1 MKKTFAFS
9 FFLVSFNIAL
19 AQQVS
24 LPEVSRKVDFAGIT
38 VRLDAD
44 AQKLVQKEVS
54 TLLVPENKY
63 VLDKLQRIQWYFPI
77 IERILELEKVPDD
90 FKYLAVVES
99 ALLPDAV
106 STSNAVGFW
115 QMKAATAQELGLRV
129 DSDIDERKNIYSST
143 RAAAAY
149 LKRNNQIYKNWIS
162 TLYSY
167 MLGAGGISKIV
178 PSEWTNASEVEFD
191 GRTDR
196 YLLKTIAARIAFEY
210 RINRMKDN
218 AFAFVEYRKGKG
230 KTLSQIASMVN
241 VDATDLKKNNSWL
254 QTNTIPDDY
263 SVAILVPVTRMDE
276 VQSKI
281 GRQPDVIATTNKGNK
296 NNNKE
301 EIKHR
306 DYPVLERITTQV
318 NNEEDPVFYTI
329 NEMKGILAKP
339 GDDIA
344 SLARGGKLKIKDF
357 LLFNDMSDK
366 DAVEEGQV
374 YYLQRKLRKG
384 PIEKHQ
390 VQAGESIWSIS
401 QMFGIKLKNL
411 LKLNRMRTAH
421 AIQEG
426 QIVYLQKKR
435 PKNEPLEIGRGG
447 VKEQEPQR
455 KVPVVEEYGTE
466 VATNN
471 SKPKRTPSP
480 DETMSSQGE
489 TIVIERPAKKQPQP
503 QTQAPVKKEIPDTDT
518 TSPYQENDDDD
529 IVVIAEDEDKPTY
542 TAPSTPA
549 RPAAT
554 NPNVT
559 IRPSSSTTE
568 PRRTNVPAT
577 TTATS
582 SAPKSGVHTVD
593 VGQTLYSVARQY
605 GVSVR
610 DLAAWNGISTN
621 ERIKVGQELIVR
633 GSAKASAGNSS
644 VASAKAETGG
654 KVATHQVAKGETLF
668 SIAKRYSVAM
678 KQIQEWNNMT
688 DQNVKIGQK
697 LIIRKI

>member
-1 MKKTFAFS
+1 MKKTLAFS
-9 FFLVSFNIAL
+9 FFLVSMYAAI
-19 AQQVS
+19 AQQPS

-38 VRLDAD
+38 VELDAD

-54 TLLVPENKY
+54 ALLIPENKY
-63 VLDKLQRIQWYFPI
+63 VLDKLQRIQWYFPV

-106 STSNAVGFW
+106 SSSNAVGFW
-115 QMKAATAQELGLRV
+115 QMKASTAQEMGLRV
-129 DSDIDERKNIYSST
+129 DSDIDERKNIYAST

-178 PSEWTNASEVEFD
+178 PSEWTNASKVEFD

-210 RINRMKDN
+210 RMNRMKDN
-218 AFAFVEYRKGKG
+218 AFAFVEYRKGRG
-230 KTLSQIASMVN
+230 KTLSQVASMVD
-241 VDATDLKKNNSWL
+241 VDVTDLKKHNSWL
-254 QTNTIPDDY
+254 QTNTIPEDY
-263 SVAILVPVTRMDE
+263 SIAILVPVTRLDE

-281 GRQPDVIATTNKGNK
+281 GRQPDVVASKGSK
-296 NNNKE
+296 SKKE

-306 DYPVLERITTQV
+306 DYPVLERVTMQV

-357 LLFNDMSDK
+357 LLFNDMSDR

-390 VQAGESIWSIS
+390 VQSGETMWSIS

-411 LKLNRMRTAH
+411 LKFNRMRTSQLM
-421 AIQEG
+421 QEG

-435 PKNEPLEIGRGG
+435 PKNDPIEGSGTKGI
-447 VKEQEPQR
+447 KEQEPER
-455 KVPVVEEYGTE
+455 KVPVMENYEEET
-466 VATNN
+466 VAKNN
-471 SKPKRTPSP
+471 KPKKTPSP
-480 DETMSSQGE
+480 EEAMTNPGE
-489 TIVIERPAKKQPQP
+489 TVVIERTTKRPQP
-503 QTQAPVKKEIPDTDT
+503 KSEPVKETASAVT
-518 TSPYQENDDDD
+518 TSTKEEGEEDD
-529 IVVIAEDEDKPTY
+529 IIVIAEDEDNTGYVSSTTIPVKP
-542 TAPSTPA
+542 APA
-549 RPAAT
+549 

-559 IRPSSSTTE
+559 IKNSPTTE
-568 PRRTNVPAT
+568 AKKTTPAT
-577 TTATS
+577 ASTSTAA
-582 SAPKSGVHTVD
+582 APKTAVHTVD
-593 VGQTLYSVARQY
+593 VGQTLYSIARQY
-605 GVSVR
+605 RVSVR
-610 DLAAWNGISTN
+610 DLATWNGFGTD
-621 ERIKVGQELIVR
+621 ERVKVGQEVIVSSK
-633 GSAKASAGNSS
+633 GKLASASASNE
-644 VASAKAETGG
+644 VANTPTKAEKAGG
-654 KVATHQVAKGETLF
+654 VATHQVSKGETLF

-678 KQIQEWNNMT
+678 KQIQEWNNMN
-688 DQNVKIGQK
+688 DKNVKIGQK

>member
-1 MKKTFAFS
+1 MKKTLAFS
-9 FFLVSFNIAL
+9 FFMVSLYAAF
-19 AQQVS
+19 AQKPG

-38 VRLDAD
+38 VELDAD

-54 TLLVPENKY
+54 SLLIPENKY
-63 VLDKLQRIQWYFPI
+63 VLDKLQRIQWYFPV

-99 ALLPDAV
+99 SLLPDAI
-106 STSNAVGFW
+106 SSSNAVGFW
-115 QMKAATAQELGLRV
+115 QMKASTAQEMGLRV

-178 PSEWTNASEVEFD
+178 PSEWTNASRVEFD

-210 RINRMKDN
+210 RVNRMKDN
-218 AFAFVEYRKGKG
+218 AFGFVEYRKGRG
-230 KTLSQIASMVN
+230 KTLAQIASMID

-254 QTNTIPDDY
+254 QTNVIPDDY
-263 SVAILVPVTRMDE
+263 SVAILVPVTRLDE

-281 GRQPDVIATTNKGNK
+281 GRQPDFVTSKVNKAK
-296 NNNKE
+296 KE

-306 DYPVLERITTQV
+306 DYPVLERVTMQV

-329 NEMKGILAKP
+329 NEKKGILAKP
-339 GDDIA
+339 GDDVA

-357 LLFNDMSDK
+357 LLFNDMSDR
-366 DAVEEGQV
+366 DAIEEGQV
-374 YYLQRKLRKG
+374 YYLQRKLKKG

-390 VQAGESIWSIS
+390 IQSGETMWGIS

-411 LKLNRMRTAH
+411 LNLNRMRTSMP
-421 AIQEG
+421 IQEG

-435 PKNEPLEIGRGG
+435 PKTEPIENNNG
-447 VKEQEPQR
+447 VKEQEPDR
-455 KVPVVEEYGTE
+455 KVPVVENYENETL
-466 VATNN
+466 VKDANA
-471 SKPKRTPSP
+471 KKIPSP
-480 DETMSSQGE
+480 EVTMQNQGE
-489 TIVIERPAKKQPQP
+489 TVVIERTTKRQPQAKKE
-503 QTQAPVKKEIPDTDT
+503 PVKETVSATT
-518 TSPYQENDDDD
+518 TSTTDEGDEDD
-529 IVVIAEDEDKPTY
+529 IVVITEDEDKTDF
-542 TAPSTPA
+542 TASTVPVKPA
-549 RPAAT
+549 YS

-559 IRPSSSTTE
+559 IKDSPKTTE
-568 PRRTNVPAT
+568 ARKTVTAAT
-577 TTATS
+577 PTAL
-582 SAPKSGVHTVD
+582 PKTGIHTVD
-593 VGQTLYSVARQY
+593 VGQTLYSIARLY
-605 GVSVR
+605 KVTVR
-610 DLAAWNGISTN
+610 DLAAWNGFTTN
-621 ERIKVGQELIVR
+621 ERVKVGQELIVSNR
-633 GSAKASAGNSS
+633 VKVADSPRANSVDKNNAKSE
-644 VASAKAETGG
+644 KEGG
-654 KVATHQVAKGETLF
+654 VATHQVVKGETLF
-668 SIAKRYSVAM
+668 SIAKRYKVAM
-678 KQIQEWNNMT
+678 KQIQEWNNMS

>member
-1 MKKTFAFS
+1 MKKTLAFS
-9 FFLVSFNIAL
+9 FFLVSIHMAF
-19 AQQVS
+19 AQQPS

-38 VRLDAD
+38 VELDAD

-63 VLDKLQRIQWYFPI
+63 VLDKLQRIQWYFPV

-99 ALLPDAV
+99 SLLPDAV
-106 STSNAVGFW
+106 SSSNAVGFW
-115 QMKAATAQELGLRV
+115 QMKASTAQEMGLRV
-129 DSDIDERKNIYSST
+129 DSDIDERKNIYAST

-178 PSEWTNASEVEFD
+178 PSEWNNASNVEFD

-210 RINRMKDN
+210 RVNRMKEN
-218 AFAFVEYRKGKG
+218 AFAFVEYRKGRG
-230 KTLSQIASMVN
+230 KTLSQIASMVD

-254 QTNTIPDDY
+254 QANTIPDDY
-263 SVAILVPVTRMDE
+263 SVAVLVPVTRLDE

-281 GRQPDVIATTNKGNK
+281 GRQPDVVASKGSK
-296 NNNKE
+296 PKKE

-306 DYPVLERITTQV
+306 EYPVLERVTMQV

-344 SLARGGKLKIKDF
+344 SLAKAGKLKIKDF
-357 LLFNDMSDK
+357 LLFNDMSDR

-390 VQAGESIWSIS
+390 VQSGETMWSLS

-411 LKLNRMRTAH
+411 LKFNRMRTSIP
-421 AIQEG
+421 IQEG

-435 PKNEPLEIGRGG
+435 PKTDPIESNKGI
-447 VKEQEPQR
+447 KEQEPQQ
-455 KVPVVEEYGTE
+455 KVPVMETYEEET
-466 VATNN
+466 VAKNN
-471 SKPKRTPSP
+471 KPKKTPSP
-480 DETMSSQGE
+480 EEVMTNPGE
-489 TIVIERPAKKQPQP
+489 TVVIERTSKRPTP
-503 QTQAPVKKEIPDTDT
+503 TKKEPATETVSTVAT
-518 TSPYQENDDDD
+518 TAKEESEDDD
-529 IVVIAEDEDKPTY
+529 IIVINEDEDKTDY
-542 TAPSTPA
+542 TTSTTPVKPAP
-549 RPAAT
+549 T

-559 IRPSSSTTE
+559 IKNSPTTTE
-568 PRRTNVPAT
+568 VKKTMPAT
-577 TTATS
+577 TATTTTS
-582 SAPKSGVHTVD
+582 AAPKSGMHTVD
-593 VGQTLYSVARQY
+593 VGQTLYSIARQY
-605 GVSVR
+605 KVSVK
-610 DLAAWNGISTN
+610 DLAAWNGFSTD
-621 ERIKVGQELIVR
+621 ERVKVGQELIV
-633 GSAKASAGNSS
+633 SNKAKASS
-644 VASAKAETGG
+644 ASASNEVATTSSKVEKTGAS
-654 KVATHQVAKGETLF
+654 ATHQVAKGETLF
-668 SIAKRYSVAM
+668 SISKRYSVAM
-678 KQIQEWNNMT
+678 KQIQEWNNMN

>member
-1 MKKTFAFS
+1 MKKTLAFS
-9 FFLVSFNIAL
+9 FFLVSMYAAI
-19 AQQVS
+19 AQQPG

-38 VRLDAD
+38 VELDAD

-54 TLLVPENKY
+54 TLLIPENKY
-63 VLDKLQRIQWYFPI
+63 VLDKLQRIQWYFPV

-99 ALLPDAV
+99 SLLPDAV
-106 STSNAVGFW
+106 SSSNAVGFW
-115 QMKAATAQELGLRV
+115 QMKASTAQEMGLRV
-129 DSDIDERKNIYSST
+129 DSDIDERKNIYAST

-178 PSEWTNASEVEFD
+178 PSEWNNASKVEFD

-196 YLLKTIAARIAFEY
+196 YLLKTVAARIAFEY
-210 RINRMKDN
+210 RMNRMKDN
-218 AFAFVEYRKGKG
+218 SFAFVEYRKGKG
-230 KTLSQIASMVN
+230 KTLSQVASMAD
-241 VDATDLKKNNSWL
+241 VDVTDLKKHNSWL

-263 SVAILVPVTRMDE
+263 SVAILVPVTRLDE

-281 GRQPDVIATTNKGNK
+281 GRQPDVVASKGSK
-296 NNNKE
+296 TKQE

-306 DYPVLERITTQV
+306 DYPVLERVTMQV

-357 LLFNDMSDK
+357 LLFNDMNDR

-390 VQAGESIWSIS
+390 VQSGETMWSIS
-401 QMFGIKLKNL
+401 QMFGVKLKNL
-411 LKLNRMRTAH
+411 LKFNRLRTSQSL
-421 AIQEG
+421 QEG
-426 QIVYLQKKR
+426 QVVYLQKKR
-435 PKNEPLEIGRGG
+435 PKNDPLEGSG
-447 VKEQEPQR
+447 VKGIKEQEPER
-455 KVPVVEEYGTE
+455 KIPVMENYGEET
-466 VATNN
+466 VAKNN
-471 SKPKRTPSP
+471 KSKKTPSP
-480 DETMSSQGE
+480 EEAMTNPGE
-489 TIVIERPAKKQPQP
+489 TVVIERTTKRPQP
-503 QTQAPVKKEIPDTDT
+503 KSEPVKET
-518 TSPYQENDDDD
+518 TSAETVNTKEESGEDD
-529 IVVIAEDEDKPTY
+529 IVVIAEDEDNTGY
-542 TAPSTPA
+542 ASSTTTPVK
-549 RPAAT
+549 PAAV

-559 IRPSSSTTE
+559 IKNSPATTE
-568 PRRTNVPAT
+568 VKKTSPA

-582 SAPKSGVHTVD
+582 SASKTSVHTVD
-593 VGQTLYSVARQY
+593 VGQTLYSIARQY
-605 GVSVR
+605 KVSVK
-610 DLAAWNGISTN
+610 DLAAWNGFGTD
-621 ERIKVGQELIVR
+621 ERVKVGQEIIVSSKGR
-633 GSAKASAGNSS
+633 TGSVSASNEVSTAPTRTE
-644 VASAKAETGG
+644 KTGG
-654 KVATHQVAKGETLF
+654 VATHQVVKGETLF
-668 SIAKRYSVAM
+668 SISKRYSVAM
-678 KQIQEWNNMT
+678 KQIQEWNNMN
-688 DQNVKIGQK
+688 DKNVKIGQK